1 MKRVAAGFLI
11 VLTLLLFV
19 GPAVFSGGYESQD
32 RDHILSP
39 PDGTHWLGT
48 DSVGRDNCVRFLHGG
63 RLSLLLA
70 SASAALSC
78 AVAAVF
84 GSVGALT
91 GRAGRAIT
99 SIVFDV
105 MLSTPWH
112 LLVFLVRAMMPLDA
126 PPIGIAAATF
136 AILGLVGWA
145 HGARLVRDAVREMAG
160 ATWLRQARAA
170 GSGPVHAWIRH
181 IVPNLRPLLLTQFLL
196 LLPVLLLS
204 EATLGMLGLGIPE
217 PLPSWG
223 GSLEDLVRVGQVA
236 ERPWTLLPAVL
247 LALTAICLRL
257 LAEGDQ
263 APARWKESERLFE

>member
-11 VLTLLLFV
+11 ALTLLVFV
-19 GPAVFSGGYESQD
+19 GPIVFSGGYESQD
-32 RDHILSP
+32 RANILSG

-48 DSVGRDNCVRFLHGG
+48 DAVGRDNFARFLHGG
-63 RLSLLLA
+63 RLSILLA

-78 AVAAVF
+78 TVAALF
-84 GSVGALT
+84 GAVGALT
-91 GRAGRAIT
+91 GRAGRAAT
-99 SIVFDV
+99 STVFDV

-112 LLVFLVRAMMPLDA
+112 LLVFLVRAMLPLDA
-126 PPIGIAAATF
+126 PPITIAAATF

-145 HGARLVRDAVREMAG
+145 HGARLIRDAVRDMAG

-170 GSGPVHAWIRH
+170 GSGPIRLWMRH

-236 ERPWTLLPAVL
+236 QRPWTLLPAAL
-247 LALTAICLRL
+247 LALTAICLRF
-257 LAEGDQ
+257 LADGNQ
-263 APARWKESERLFE
+263 TPARWKETERVFE